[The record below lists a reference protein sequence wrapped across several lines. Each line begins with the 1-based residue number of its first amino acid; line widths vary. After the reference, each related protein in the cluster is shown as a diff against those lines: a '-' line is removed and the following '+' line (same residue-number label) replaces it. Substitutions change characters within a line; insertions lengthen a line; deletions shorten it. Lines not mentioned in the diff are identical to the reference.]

1 MLDLIIFTET
11 WNSNHEEYIAL
22 ERHKFLLFINN
33 QNTTT
38 KIIYPTKNI
47 IFLEKLKKFNQ
58 LFQKFKHSH
67 LIIRVQQMGNFKIDG
82 RAEKRFELR
91 TTCSDTMI
99 NYHLSQKLNPL
110 RKCEFNHLTIILTK
124 IETWI
129 PS

>member
-1 MLDLIIFTET
+1 
-11 WNSNHEEYIAL
+11 
-22 ERHKFLLFINN
+22 
-33 QNTTT
+33 
-38 KIIYPTKNI
+38 
-47 IFLEKLKKFNQ
+47 
-58 LFQKFKHSH
+58 
-67 LIIRVQQMGNFKIDG
+67 MGNFKIDG

-99 NYHLSQKLNPL
+99 NYHLSQKLKPL